1 MCNLIPQRRR
11 ASGQEVVSFVLVFAV
26 LQCYLCN
33 INIIFLCNFCKTI
46 EPFSSPGLSHFL
58 FIAGYEE
65 IKTQTTQ
72 NQKVF
77 FEKKK
82 VCCLGTAQYL
92 LDSARVEKRSV
103 TNDFATAVCNL
114 PEAYD
119 QRTYRTFVENWGTVS
134 AVCFQLIILFKTI
147 FFHSLRMHIFCS

>member
-1 MCNLIPQRRR
+1 MCNLIPQRELG
-11 ASGQEVVSFVLVFAV
+11 SGQKVVSFVFVFAV
-26 LQCYLCN
+26 LKCYLCN
-33 INIIFLCNFCKTI
+33 INIISLCNFCKTFK
-46 EPFSSPGLSHFL
+46 PFSLPGLSPFL

-72 NQKVF
+72 NEKVY

-92 LDSARVEKRSV
+92 LDSTRVEKRSV

-114 PEAYD
+114 PEAFD
-119 QRTYRTFVENWGTVS
+119 QRTYRTFIDNWGTVS
-134 AVCFQLIILFKTI
+134 ALCF
-147 FFHSLRMHIFCS
+147 

>member
-1 MCNLIPQRRR
+1 MCNLIPQRKRG
-11 ASGQEVVSFVLVFAV
+11 SGQEVVSSVFVFVV

-33 INIIFLCNFCKTI
+33 INNIFLCNFCKTFK
-46 EPFSSPGLSHFL
+46 PFFPPGLSPFL
-58 FIAGYEE
+58 FILGYEE

-72 NQKVF
+72 NEKVF

-92 LDSARVEKRSV
+92 LDSARLEKRSV
-103 TNDFATAVCNL
+103 TNDFAAAVCNL

-119 QRTYRTFVENWGTVS
+119 QETYRSFVDIWGTVS
-134 AVCFQLIILFKTI
+134 VLFLAYVFVEDNLLS
-147 FFHSLRMHIFCS
+147 FF